1 MAQAIHPTS
10 TNRTEP
16 TEIQAAAPGSSV
28 SWYVTHLTTIVD
40 GMVMT
45 QEANILTT
53 TRRLTPWP
61 DATPE
66 PMIDEAAAWVVEMG
80 MPMPVAP
87 KIAVTAPM
95 LAANPE
101 LARNVVIRRPIV
113 SMIFQP
119 PHTVPAAMASSR
131 SPHMYRSSVL
141 ERGRAGMGLAA
152 CSRTKAS
159 DTEPTRCALD
169 TDRSKPEPRPPQLTA
184 GLTDDRHGDGHEHS
198 HERGSLEPRDDQLD
212 GLLGL
217 INRRTELAVDVR

>member
-28 SWYVTHLTTIVD
+28 SWYITHLTTIVD
-40 GMVMT
+40 RMVMIPGG
-45 QEANILTT
+45 QHLHHNPEI
-53 TRRLTPWP
+53 
-61 DATPE
+61 DALAGG
-66 PMIDEAAAWVVEMG
+66 DSGADDREAAAWVVEMG

-119 PHTVPAAMASSR
+119 PHTVPAAMA
-131 SPHMYRSSVL
+131 P
-141 ERGRAGMGLAA
+141 
-152 CSRTKAS
+152 
-159 DTEPTRCALD
+159 
-169 TDRSKPEPRPPQLTA
+169 
-184 GLTDDRHGDGHEHS
+184 
-198 HERGSLEPRDDQLD
+198 
-212 GLLGL
+212 
-217 INRRTELAVDVR
+217 